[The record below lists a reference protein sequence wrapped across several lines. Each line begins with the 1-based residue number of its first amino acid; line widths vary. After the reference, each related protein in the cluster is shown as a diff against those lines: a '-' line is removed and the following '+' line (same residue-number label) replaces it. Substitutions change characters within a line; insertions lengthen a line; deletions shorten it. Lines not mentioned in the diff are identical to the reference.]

1 MAGPKASFQATLL
14 DIDVMLDE
22 LSAQGLEVAAAP
34 FVEAWVDDTSA
45 TARLAVRDA
54 APVGQGR
61 LSQWQRK
68 SGKGHGAFRKT
79 VSRSFKRGGID
90 SAARIRVGPIGNI
103 LRSGSKPHLIKAPA
117 GHRLIVGSAFPTF
130 VRHPGSRPND
140 FWDRAVDGLDAK
152 VEPLTRK
159 AGFGTVDKMAA
170 NIAKRSRRR

>member
-1 MAGPKASFQATLL
+1 MAAPKASFQATLN
-14 DIDVMLDE
+14 DIDAVLEE
-22 LSAQGLEVAAAP
+22 LSAGGLEVVAAP

-45 TARLAVRDA
+45 VARLAVRDA
-54 APVGQGR
+54 APIGRGR

-68 SGKGHGAFRKT
+68 GGKGHGSFKKT

-103 LRSGSKPHLIKAPA
+103 LRSGAKAHLIKAPA
-117 GHRLIVGSAFPTF
+117 GHRLVVGLAFPTF

-170 NIAKRSRRR
+170 NIEKRSRRR